1 MGLETKTWVLG
12 VLGAGHAGCWVLLL
26 PCLLREQREEIGV
39 PCKRRCARIY
49 MHVTKYFYV

>member
-26 PCLLREQREEIGV
+26 PCPLREQREEIGV